1 MTSTKKSQP
10 KTKTPDQVHAEL
22 IANGI
27 NISEWAR
34 DHGFN
39 RYTVVDLLRGKRIGR
54 RGEAHRAAVAL
65 GIKAD
70 PERLAA

>member
-1 MTSTKKSQP
+1 MKKPPQ
-10 KTKTPDQVHAEL
+10 KIKTPDQVHAEF

-27 NISEWAR
+27 NASEWAR